1 MYYVLPPKFN
11 EDMSRH
17 KHLFCTRLVYFNTKG
32 AIPGPNLKIGT
43 VFYPINFNKIM
54 SVRKKQE
61 CFRTYTIINF
71 DNFEGNLRIKI
82 EIPNKYEKIGAK
94 KDYSEGGV
102 PFL

>member
-1 MYYVLPPKFN
+1 MYHILPQNLMRTCHNIRTF
-11 EDMSRH
+11 
-17 KHLFCTRLVYFNTKG
+17 FCTRLGYFNTKG

-43 VFYPINFNKIM
+43 MFYPINFNKIM
-54 SVRKKQE
+54 PVRKKQE

-94 KDYSEGGV
+94 KDYSEGG